1 MITENERREQM
12 INKINDEVVKNG
24 FKTLT
29 MDGIAKVMGISR
41 GKLYQYFSSKD
52 EVIEAVVARY
62 IQYIEKKSILGSPN
76 EKQEFIDEFISI
88 YFQNIILAGSTSDIF
103 ANDLRNV
110 YPSLYQ
116 KFSDAM
122 AKRNLVI
129 QEFYE
134 IGMKKGVF
142 NQGMNAQLL
151 NIQDQTM
158 LAVLVLPQFLF
169 SHRLEPSQAIR
180 DYLRLRILGIIAPEQ
195 QHLVNHENVESQIKH
210 LDEKFRRVFLEKL

>member
-1 MITENERREQM
+1 MVTENERKEQM

-52 EVIEAVVARY
+52 EVIEAVVNRY
-62 IQYIEKKSILGSPN
+62 LQYIEKISIIGNPQEN
-76 EKQEFIDEFISI
+76 QEFIDEFISI
-88 YFQNIILAGSTSDIF
+88 YFQNVTLAGSASKTF
-103 ANDLRNV
+103 VNDLKTV

-116 KFSDAM
+116 KFSDSM
-122 AKRNLVI
+122 AKRDFVI

-134 IGMKKGVF
+134 AGMKKSVF

-169 SHRLEPSQAIR
+169 THRLEPSHAIR
-180 DYLRLRILGIIAPEQ
+180 DYLRLRILGIIAPEF
-195 QHLVNHENVESQIKH
+195 HNLVNHADVESQIKH
-210 LDEKFRRVFLEKL
+210 LDEKFRRVFLEKM